1 MTKTYNRMVQI
12 WIHLGLKMVYPQM
25 PWMNISCIFP
35 TKIAILRF
43 LFFSVFMF
51 QTQISIPDIPQR
63 KWSSLNWSVGKAAF
77 CLDQKP
83 PASRLPEKRWVQPE
97 FPALFLTQNSWIQHI
112 QPGLHSGST
121 TQGISIAGIAPS
133 PIPLG
138 CWYDMFWCFIQH
150 VLRENPSKKTGLL
163 QPSRV
168 IRDRSMTARRFFFW
182 SFCLEIDP

>member
-1 MTKTYNRMVQI
+1 
-12 WIHLGLKMVYPQM
+12 
-25 PWMNISCIFP
+25 
-35 TKIAILRF
+35 
-43 LFFSVFMF
+43 
-51 QTQISIPDIPQR
+51 
-63 KWSSLNWSVGKAAF
+63 
-77 CLDQKP
+77 
-83 PASRLPEKRWVQPE
+83 
-97 FPALFLTQNSWIQHI
+97 LFLTQNSWIQHI

-168 IRDRSMTARRFFFW
+168 IRDRSMTARRFFLVILPRDW
-182 SFCLEIDP
+182 SLICPFLKRTWGVWSNPVYLPTVMIPKNSPWLILFQWLGWVCGA